1 MSYNILES
9 DYRVMDHNDLEATS
23 TASQINWEAQFN
35 ILYPSGSRF
44 FNDWVQRQM
53 MYECMGARTNRDIAF
68 SRMNQAENE
77 LTSHKDAR
85 EDKTE
90 TEIGIN
96 KYYNKEASW
105 RAMTDLHDYFRDKYK
120 VWAAKY
126 EEIYGTQWD
135 KDAELLAASKAS
147 KSKNSTV
154 LNDEAK
160 KKYLTQLKK
169 APIDKFK

>member
-23 TASQINWEAQFN
+23 TAAQINWEAQFN
-35 ILYPSGSRF
+35 ILYPSGSKF

-68 SRMNQAENE
+68 SRMNQAENA
-77 LTSHKDAR
+77 LDNSNQSR

-120 VWAAKY
+120 VWATKY
-126 EEIYGTQWD
+126 LEIYGTEWE
-135 KDAELLAASKAS
+135 KDLDIINNSKQS
-147 KSKNSTV
+147 KSANSTV
-154 LNDEAK
+154 LSDEAK
-160 KKYLTQLKK
+160 KKYLAQLKK